1 MTLSGNQPL
10 NSALT
15 RIDMQQLLH
24 DYEREGVVTIRQF
37 LTSEEVTAVR
47 SEIDRFIRDELASKP
62 KDTATMEAD
71 GRTVRNLWRLELYSE
86 SLRAIAQRQDIY
98 DIVAPL
104 VRGKAVL
111 AAIETFNKPA
121 RIGSGVPY
129 HQDNAYFC
137 RTPPDM
143 LTVWIAIDPVTHA
156 NGPVYFVK
164 GSHLQGVLPTKPSGV
179 RGNSIG
185 MAEPSSVPLS
195 EQYCGLLAPGD
206 ATIHHC
212 NTIHHSAPNTTE
224 HSRLGLLF
232 VFRGSHV
239 ETDAVLK
246 ATYSVAAAAT
256 PPA

>member
-1 MTLSGNQPL
+1 MDRS
-10 NSALT
+10 
-15 RIDMQQLLH
+15 QLLS
-24 DYEREGVVTIRQF
+24 DYERYGVVTIRQF
-37 LTSEEVTAVR
+37 LSSEEVAAVR
-47 SEIDRFIRDELASKP
+47 AELERFIRDDLSSKP
-62 KDTATMEAD
+62 KETATMEAD
-71 GRTVRNLWRLELYSE
+71 GQTVRNLWRLELYSE
-86 SLRAIAQRQDIY
+86 MLRSLAQRNEIQELI
-98 DIVAPL
+98 APL
-104 VRGKAVL
+104 VRGEPVL
-111 AAIETFNKPA
+111 SAIETFNKPA

-143 LTVWIAIDPVTHA
+143 LTVWIAIDAVTEA

-164 GSHLQGVLPTKPSGV
+164 GSHKNGVLPTKPSGV

-239 ETDAVLK
+239 QTDPVLK
-246 ATYSVAAAAT
+246 ATYSVASAAT